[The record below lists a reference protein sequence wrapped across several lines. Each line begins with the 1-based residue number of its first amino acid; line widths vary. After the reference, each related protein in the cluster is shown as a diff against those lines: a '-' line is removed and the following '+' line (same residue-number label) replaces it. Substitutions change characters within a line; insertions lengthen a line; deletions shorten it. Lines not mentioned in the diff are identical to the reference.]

1 MPTAVKT
8 IDQNSTQKVKNKIK
22 KLKANF
28 NETYSTKHAQIF
40 RVEPFLKTTNRQS
53 IFEQSISESL
63 FKLIDFW
70 HRIRRCGLV
79 SSQI

>member
-40 RVEPFLKTTNRQS
+40 RVEPFLKTTN
-53 IFEQSISESL
+53 
-63 FKLIDFW
+63 
-70 HRIRRCGLV
+70 
-79 SSQI
+79 